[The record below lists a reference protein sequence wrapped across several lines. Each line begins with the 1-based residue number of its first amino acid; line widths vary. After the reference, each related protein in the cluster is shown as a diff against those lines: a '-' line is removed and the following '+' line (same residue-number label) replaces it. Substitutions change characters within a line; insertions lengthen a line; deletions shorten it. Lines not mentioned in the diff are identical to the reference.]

1 MINLAILYKC
11 GDIEIMRKRKF
22 SDVVLVFDSYYRD
35 KPNAVALILKR
46 IFMCCSVN
54 LCAMMYI
61 IQMFQLSVNK
71 AVVGICCILASILF
85 SLLFVLVKKRFA
97 IPGILLIVGLVIWR
111 VGEPFWERMSL
122 FGDRILLIMDGRFFS
137 AKFFLKNNLSYIDS
151 KYLAYQSAELFGTIF
166 LVAAFSLITAAC
178 LFNKIHPT
186 PMILSWFILWIPA
199 LVGEKLYFNLWLIP
213 SIALY
218 IAVIAMSISYSQGLA
233 IGIGTTSYR
242 SVVKNNEMS
251 FLRRTAKQSYTT
263 KVVNR
268 HGYYSKYY
276 SIGVYLFTVFSLLG
290 VTSTV
295 LLHGSDGLDYAKLFD
310 LINSMGSKV
319 QSSKPF
325 ESGALSEYFTN
336 PTNSVNLQGS
346 SLGLTS
352 PGQSNQEIL
361 CVTNSGSLPVYLR
374 GDIGIDY
381 ADGSWTSPIVSDF
394 EGQWAVLSINFRP
407 AELNALYNNL
417 EYSGFS
423 YTSASEYVQQQEVTV
438 NYLCDT
444 NVAFLPAYATDFG
457 YYENDMFDIY
467 GDFVARANNKYET
480 VNTLRFTALVP
491 KYINTDNS
499 NVGNGLFL
507 VNNLNDYVNSLNDY
521 GYRLSSGFDTYFDEI
536 CGYEGMNSIYRSYVN
551 DTYLSVPEELV
562 EPLSEYINEHNL
574 NFDINLWNQSERY
587 RVATQVANFLRDN
600 YVYSLIAPIDSKNP
614 IMSFL
619 NDTKSGHCALYASS
633 MTLMLRMMGIPARYC
648 TGFVAQP
655 SDGEP
660 MILRSRNL
668 HAWCEVYLDELGW
681 VTFDPTSAAS
691 IGDIDIG
698 DISFSTSLGEISI
711 PQISLDISASI
722 AQSNEK
728 SSESSE
734 SSVDSNEKS
743 SSDGETSSGIIPSDD
758 NRVNPLPYIL
768 GISGIIAVAGSV
780 VLVIYRYK
788 KLGENA
794 QDALKNFSKSNDAD
808 LLLTKIHDVMR
819 IRGLSPGRGELPD
832 KFYLR
837 ADKTLG
843 CAIYRNHEVLEAAAF
858 GSSDRSDCRVLARLL
873 ENLYNQ
879 ADRESN
885 VMEKIRLRTNFVKI
899 R

>member
-1 MINLAILYKC
+1 
-11 GDIEIMRKRKF
+11 MRKRKF

-46 IFMCCSVN
+46 ILLCCGVN
-54 LCAMMYI
+54 LCAMLYI
-61 IQMFQLSVNK
+61 IQIYQLTVNK
-71 AVVGICCILASILF
+71 VVAGICCVMASILF
-85 SLLFVLVKKRFA
+85 SLLFVLVRKRFA

-111 VGEPFWERMSL
+111 VGEPFWDKMSL
-122 FGDRILLIMDGRFFS
+122 FWDKILLIMDGRFFM
-137 AKFFLKNNLSYIDS
+137 AQFFLKNNISYIDS
-151 KYLAYQSAELFGTIF
+151 GHLAYQSSELFGVII
-166 LVAAFSLITAAC
+166 LVSTFSMITSAC
-178 LFNKIHPT
+178 FFNKIHPT
-186 PMILSWFILWIPA
+186 PMILTWFILWIPA

-213 SIALY
+213 SFALY
-218 IAVIAMSISYSQGLA
+218 AAVIAMSISYSQGLA
-233 IGIGTTSYR
+233 IGTGVTSYR
-242 SVVKNNEMS
+242 TVVKNNEAS
-251 FLRRTAKQSYTT
+251 FLRRIAKQPYTT

-276 SIGVYLFTVFSLLG
+276 SLGIYLFTVFSLLG
-290 VTSTV
+290 ITSAV
-295 LLHGSDGLDYAKLFD
+295 LMRGTDGLDYTKLYNFV
-310 LINSMGSKV
+310 NSMGSKV
-319 QSSKPF
+319 QNSKPF

-336 PTNSVNLQGS
+336 PSKSVNFQNS
-346 SLGLTS
+346 SLELTS

-361 CVTNSGSLPVYLR
+361 LVTNSGSLPVYLR

-381 ADGSWTSPIVSDF
+381 TNNSWSSPVSPDY
-394 EGQWAVLSINFRP
+394 ERRWEDLSGCFRP
-407 AELNALYNNL
+407 AELNALCNYMENNN
-417 EYSGFS
+417 FS
-423 YTSASEYVQQQEVTV
+423 SVSEYIQKQDITV

-467 GDFVARANNKYET
+467 GDFIARANNKYET

-491 KYINTDNS
+491 NYINTDNTS
-499 NVGNGLFL
+499 SFSTSSL
-507 VNNLNDYVNSLNDY
+507 VDNLMTLYVDRSSSEIDY
-521 GYRLSSGFDTYFDEI
+521 YFDDL
-536 CGYEGMNSIYRSYVN
+536 CGFWNISATYRDYVN

-562 EPLSEYINEHNL
+562 EPLGKYIREHSLNSE
-574 NFDINLWNQSERY
+574 INLSNQAEKY
-587 RVATQVANFLRDN
+587 RVAVRIADYLREN

-633 MTLMLRMMGIPARYC
+633 MTLMLRTMGIPARYC

-655 SDGEP
+655 SGGEP

-691 IGDIDIG
+691 LGNIDIG
-698 DISFSTSLGEISI
+698 NISLPTSLGEISI
-711 PQISLDISASI
+711 PEISLDISFNSE
-722 AQSNEK
+722 QSSEQ

-734 SSVDSNEKS
+734 SSVDSGEKS
-743 SSDGETSSGIIPSDD
+743 SSDGETSSGAVPFDTD
-758 NRVNPLPYIL
+758 KVNFLPYVL
-768 GISGIIAVAGSV
+768 GIFGIAAAAGVV

-788 KLGENA
+788 LLGENA
-794 QDALKNFSKSNDAD
+794 QKALKNFSKSNDAD

-819 IRGLSPGRGELPD
+819 IRGFYPGRGELPD

-843 CAIYRNHEVLEAAAF
+843 CAIYSNHEVLEAAAF
-858 GSSDRSDCRVLARLL
+858 GSTDRSDCRALAKLL

-879 ADRESN
+879 VDRDSN
-885 VMEKIRLRTNFVKI
+885 FMEKIRLRTNFVKI